1 MKRFAAVLIVILI
14 AIPCAWARE
23 GIVTWTWYENDPMV
37 EYYRY
42 QVDAEEPGMWT
53 VVDWSVTEVSIT
65 LDVSVVHTLYLQQS
79 YDGIMWSESSS
90 TDSEVFAEEE
100 PEPVEEEPVI
110 EEEIPEEPEIRE
122 ETEEPVE
129 EAPVVEVGFIPLS
142 QLDMG
147 LCYMDFIPDSAGPRA
162 IGATVSYSRTFA
174 GAGVFGFGAK
184 AGIAADVPQTVF
196 SREGG
201 SFLFVQMDVLGLV
214 TARVGNCDVYMALGP
229 AVCLAAGGGSWFSA
243 GISAEIGV
251 RYHRTEK
258 LSFGL
263 ELADRQ
269 YLSDRAHIGNMMD
282 IGAYVSL
289 SI

>member
-1 MKRFAAVLIVILI
+1 MKRFAAVLIVILMTLS
-14 AIPCAWARE
+14 CVSARE

-37 EYYRY
+37 GYYRY
-42 QVDAEEPGMWT
+42 QVDAEEPDMWT
-53 VVDWSVTEVSIT
+53 VVDWSVNEVSIT

-79 YDGIMWSESSS
+79 YDGILWSESSS

-110 EEEIPEEPEIRE
+110 GEEIPEEPEMQE
-122 ETEEPVE
+122 EPEEPVE
-129 EAPVVEVGFIPLS
+129 EAPVVEEGFIPLS

-147 LCYMDFIPDSAGPRA
+147 LCYMGFIPDSAGPRA
-162 IGATVSYSRTFA
+162 IGATVSYLRTFA

-201 SFLFVQMDVLGLV
+201 TFLLVQMDVLGLV

-229 AVCLAAGGGSWFSA
+229 AVCLAAGGGGYVTA
-243 GISAEIGV
+243 GFAAELGV
-251 RYHRTEK
+251 RYHRSER

-269 YLSDRAHIGNMMD
+269 YLSDRAHICNLMD

-289 SI
+289 SV